1 MGKHREPHVVLPA
14 CIFAHFIVRHPEL
27 RFPFL
32 KTLFDRPPDAA
43 EPDQRAERRTG
54 WRIADRIGIGRL
66 GASGPLDHQPEVRS
80 GSLSLH
86 KVTR

>member
-1 MGKHREPHVVLPA
+1 MRQHREHHMVLPA

-43 EPDQRAERRTG
+43 EPDQRAERDTG
-54 WRIADRIGIGRL
+54 RCIADRVGIGRL
-66 GASGPLDHQPEVRS
+66 GAAGPLDHQPDGALREPI
-80 GSLSLH
+80 L
-86 KVTR
+86 T